1 MYARTAS
8 KPSLIR
14 TGCVPA
20 GPRPPNDG
28 EPPANETDDSEDD
41 EDEDD
46 VMAAAGTPSARIDG
60 SPGPRDKALC
70 AVYAII
76 AAGALIATWSQNI
89 RFFTQDDNGG
99 LGGFLRDAWAN
110 PAAASLSNDVV
121 FVALAAAVF
130 MVVEARR
137 LGIRHVWIFLA
148 GSLLVA
154 ISVALPL
161 FLLVRQ
167 RVLATARTTA
177 SVPPS

>member
-1 MYARTAS
+1 
-8 KPSLIR
+8 
-14 TGCVPA
+14 
-20 GPRPPNDG
+20 
-28 EPPANETDDSEDD
+28 
-41 EDEDD
+41 
-46 VMAAAGTPSARIDG
+46 MAAAGTPSARTD
-60 SPGPRDKALC
+60 SSLDPRDKTLC

-89 RFFTQDDNGG
+89 RFFAQDDNGG

-110 PAAASLSNDVV
+110 PAAASLSNDVL

-130 MVVEARR
+130 MVVESRR

-154 ISVALPL
+154 ISVAFPL

-167 RVLATARTTA
+167 RALAATRTAA
-177 SVPPS
+177 APPPS